1 MFLIGNLLNAIAGV
15 LDIVLH
21 VYIWVIIVRVLIS
34 WVNPDPGNPIV
45 QILYRV
51 TDPVLEPVRRRL
63 PDMGGL
69 DISPVVVLLA
79 IFVVQKFLVASLFDM
94 ARILR

>member
-1 MFLIGNLLNAIAGV
+1 MFLIGNLLNAIAGM
-15 LDIVLH
+15 LDIILH
-21 VYIWVIIVRVLIS
+21 IYIWVIIVRVLIS
-34 WVNPDPGNPIV
+34 WVSPDPGNPIV
-45 QILYRV
+45 QILYRL

-63 PDMGGL
+63 PDVGGL

-79 IFVVQKFLVASLFDM
+79 IFVLQKFLVASLFDM

>member
-1 MFLIGNLLNAIAGV
+1 MFLIGNLLNAFAGV
-15 LDIVLH
+15 LDIILH
-21 VYIWVIIVRVLIS
+21 IYIWVIIVRVLIS
-34 WVNPDPGNPIV
+34 WVNPDPDNPIV
-45 QILYRV
+45 QILYRL

-63 PDMGGL
+63 PDTGGL

-79 IFVVQKFLVASLFDM
+79 IFVLQKFLVASLFDM